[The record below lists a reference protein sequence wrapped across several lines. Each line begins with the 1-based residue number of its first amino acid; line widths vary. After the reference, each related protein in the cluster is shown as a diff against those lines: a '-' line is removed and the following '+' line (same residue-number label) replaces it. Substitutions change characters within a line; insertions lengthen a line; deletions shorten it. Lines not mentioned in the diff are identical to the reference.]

1 MAPLGH
7 RTTREWA
14 MPQELGLASGAGEQA
29 AKVISQSFVLQV
41 SEPCGT
47 GGPEAFTEVA
57 AANVDLG

>member
-1 MAPLGH
+1 M
-7 RTTREWA
+7 
-14 MPQELGLASGAGEQA
+14 ASGAGEQA

-57 AANVDLG
+57 AANVDCLLYTSDAADDPRVV

>member
-1 MAPLGH
+1 
-7 RTTREWA
+7 